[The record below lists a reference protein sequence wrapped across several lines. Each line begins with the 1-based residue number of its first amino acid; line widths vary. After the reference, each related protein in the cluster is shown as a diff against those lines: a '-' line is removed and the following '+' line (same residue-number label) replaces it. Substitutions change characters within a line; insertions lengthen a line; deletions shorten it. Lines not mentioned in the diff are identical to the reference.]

1 MSNGNSHIDIDLL
14 ARYFSGECTPG
25 EREHVHEWKE
35 ASAENRSEFESL
47 QQVWGAM
54 DKTSPD
60 RNIDV
65 EAEWENHQLNYM
77 QTETRQK
84 KIRSLSFPFRI
95 AASFIILLGI
105 GYFAW
110 SYFSKET
117 ITSEIASTRQITLP
131 DGSRVT
137 LNAGSK
143 LTYAS
148 SYGEETRTVSLRGEA
163 FFEVSKNE
171 SKPFIINLENAVV
184 KVLGTSFNVKAYKD
198 RQNVEVTVADGT
210 VSVYKKGDEKSEVV
224 ITKGQLAT
232 FNAGEE
238 KIERKENTDRNFI
251 AWKTR
256 AIVFENDSLVNVVK
270 TLQSVYHQ
278 EFLIENS
285 QLNNCTVTTSF
296 ENRDLLS
303 VLKVLKITLDISFE
317 EKDGKI
323 VIKGKGC

>member
-1 MSNGNSHIDIDLL
+1 MNNGNPHIDIDLL
-14 ARYFSGECTPG
+14 SRYFSGECTPP
-25 EREHVHEWKE
+25 EREHVLEWKE
-35 ASAENRSEFESL
+35 ASAENCAEFESL

-65 EAEWENHQLNYM
+65 EAEWESHRLNYL
-77 QTETRQK
+77 QKETRQV
-84 KIRSLSFPFRI
+84 RTRFLSFPLRI
-95 AASFIILLGI
+95 AASIIILLGI

-148 SYGEETRTVSLRGEA
+148 SYGDETRTVSLRGEA
-163 FFEVSKNE
+163 FFEVSRNA

-210 VSVYKKGDEKSEVV
+210 VSVYKKGDKKSEVV

-232 FNAGEE
+232 ISPEDE
-238 KIERKENTDRNFI
+238 KIEKKENTDRNFI

-256 AIVFENDSLVNVVK
+256 SIVFENDSLVNVVK

-278 EFLIENS
+278 EFFIENP

-317 EKDGKI
+317 EKDGTI